1 MHILVM
7 TRIITRHSHGGM
19 QKQTMDLCYGFVKAG
34 HDVTILTTGRVDGV
48 EYENDQGCEIHYL
61 SGSKPGRYS
70 LNWNKL
76 SKLAIAKLHI
86 EKPIDVIHSQ
96 SMGSRPVLRWAKKNK
111 VPVVSTW
118 HGTCFTE
125 MSSFFSSASY
135 HPRYW
140 HWLLIMP
147 SRFLRQYFTMELP
160 VRKGSRAITLVS
172 PTLEPKMKIFAKNKV
187 TTISNGIETIDLLP
201 KPQNPPVEIIAIGR
215 MERQKGIHHAI
226 NAIAKLTPEK
236 RQMVHLNVVGEGPYL
251 HDLKSLIEKHDLHKS
266 ATCFGRLPDKE
277 LFDIYQKCVIHLMP
291 TTRQEGLP
299 LTVLEGMSFGLAT
312 IASDIGGIPSVISDG
327 IDGLLIEPGNEQQ
340 LTSLLS
346 SLLDNPTKIITIG
359 TQARKTIEDKYSRE
373 RMVAETLQILV
384 DSTE

>member
-70 LNWNKL
+70 RKWNKF
-76 SKLAIAKLHI
+76 SKQAIAKLHKK
-86 EKPIDVIHSQ
+86 KPIDVIHSQ
-96 SMGSRPVLRWAKKNK
+96 SVGARPVLRWAKKNK
-111 VPVVSTW
+111 VPIVSTW
-118 HGTCFTE
+118 HGTFLTE

-147 SRFLRQYFTMELP
+147 SRFLRQYITMELP
-160 VRKGSRAITLVS
+160 VRKASSAITLVS
-172 PTLEPKMKIFAKNKV
+172 PTLEPNMKLFAKNKV
-187 TTISNGIETIDLLP
+187 TTISNGIEIMDLLP
-201 KPQNPPVEIIAIGR
+201 KPENLPLQIIAIGR

-226 NAIAKLTPEK
+226 NAMAKLTPDK
-236 RQMVHLNVVGEGPYL
+236 REMLHLNIVGEGSYL
-251 HDLKSLIEKHDLHKS
+251 QDLKSLIEKHDLHKS
-266 ATCFGRLPDKE
+266 VTCFGRLPDKE

-312 IASDIGGIPSVISDG
+312 ISSDIGGIPSVISDG
-327 IDGLLIEPGNEQQ
+327 SDGLLIEPGNENQ

-346 SLLDNPTKIITIG
+346 SLLDEPKRIITIG
-359 TQARKTIEDKYSRE
+359 KQARKTIEDKYSRE
-373 RMVAETLQILV
+373 RMVAETLRILV
-384 DSTE
+384 DSQE